1 MRTLTSIHAIRR
13 VNYYQSRLASL
24 IDENSSNPLRDAG
37 VEAFQGIVGTREQK
51 LDRLKQRFD
60 RLEQT
65 MADLAWLMSNTNR
78 DCEEGINLPGDLP
91 QGRLTPD
98 LFLNLMRSHSIMG
111 DF

>member
-1 MRTLTSIHAIRR
+1 M
-13 VNYYQSRLASL
+13 
-24 IDENSSNPLRDAG
+24 IDENSSNPLCYAG

-65 MADLAWLMSNTNR
+65 MADLAWLMSNANR
-78 DCEEGINLPGDLP
+78 DFEEGMNLHGDLP
-91 QGRLTPD
+91 QGRPTPD
-98 LFLNLMRSHSIMG
+98 LFLNLMRSHSIMR

>member
-1 MRTLTSIHAIRR
+1 M
-13 VNYYQSRLASL
+13 
-24 IDENSSNPLRDAG
+24 DENSSNLLCDAG

-65 MADLAWLMSNTNR
+65 IVDLAWLMSNANR
-78 DCEEGINLPGDLP
+78 DYEEGMNLPGDLP
-91 QGRLTPD
+91 QGKPASAPD
-98 LFLNLMRSHSIMG
+98 LFLNLMRSHSIMR